1 MSGSQN
7 NNLQNIQYNMDFRQR
22 VKDFGFT
29 GRPLRNN
36 DYTKSYIKFIK
47 NNPEAPVKQ
56 GDLFYRGKIRRRA
69 DYLDRRSNTGR
80 LRPSVEREINEY
92 IVTVSLREVTVDNIT
107 EMGTLKLSLTD
118 RQHILSSFDS
128 RGKNGILSDLE
139 KMITIANRR
148 GQDTNS
154 RWVVKLS
161 GTVKET
167 RPSLF
172 GADTVIDRD
181 FNFQRSGN
189 DILSIIA
196 EMMDYIDEF
205 TLNPTVPVS
214 LSDITI
220 NSVELKLIDTSV
232 GTGRFIKKKIKFD
245 GFKLIDYN
253 SKGKN
258 NCFFWCI
265 SDEIKKHYKINRLTP
280 ERCNQYRALIGVKK
294 DKMIPIKKC
303 REFIKLIGANIY
315 IMNRYGEDKGEY
327 NSDNYDKTL
336 FVLNNHIYTVEGKHE
351 RIKCK
356 KCGILYFNK
365 HCPKNCIKRQH
376 WWTRTNGE
384 GKKLVRPKKN
394 FQEKENTSK
403 YVLHYDIET
412 ETDSSP
418 YNIHQP
424 YIVGFT
430 HYCWTTD
437 KWIYGEFT
445 GRNCMVD
452 FVEYFRNVPKIKF
465 LNAFNGDGF
474 DHVFLSQVCIENEIE
489 HEIKINNGRILELGI
504 RKLTDKKIKQYKVVQ
519 QGRVNIPD
527 GKWLSELEFKQLKEK
542 NKRVF
547 HNEREVYP
555 YINTRDLSRH
565 LTGTLNANL
574 KGSGCKFQKGD
585 IDHNLSVAW
594 EDTDDKRRA
603 EVRKYL
609 VCDVEGLR
617 ELWEKY
623 NNEFY
628 DEYKINL
635 STYYT
640 NSSMA
645 YEIWKSVYLGKET
658 CQIPNAIEDTF
669 YRKSVY
675 GGRCYPN
682 KKSYTSK
689 YYEDLIKGK
698 ISFDAVDDYLI
709 DGDIKS
715 LYPAVMTYQ
724 YPVGSAI
731 ETDKYIEG
739 KMGIYEISFIT
750 NKKLLT
756 SPLPRRDDSG
766 RLSWDLKDGD
776 GVYTSVDIERAKSVG
791 YEITVHKGKYWE
803 ETAPLYKDYVLK
815 MYEKKNNALKG
826 TPRYNTCKILLNA
839 LYGKQI
845 QKPIYTKQK
854 SVKNKNQLLELIANN
869 RIVSIMELNRV
880 NWIIT
885 YEPINEI
892 DINNTPSKPCQNG
905 AFILAY
911 SRDVMWKVFV
921 DSGSLDN
928 KKKLFHYTDTDSCQL
943 HIDAMKNV
951 KMGKRLGDLDNDL
964 GDGCKIVK
972 GIWIQ
977 PKLYMLKFIQKK
989 SEVVKAYQKE
999 LKRDPNSPYLTNIQK
1014 KIDECGDRDYRFDT
1028 HYRGAGVPTKQ
1039 LAEEKYDNMLNG
1051 LSEEFIPKFQMK
1063 RNLLGEK
1070 ARLVVDGKVQLVKC
1084 DKMIVGHIKD
1094 TDVDVDGKL
1103 ALNKVIASRSWC
1115 GRDFKSHIES
1125 YPLGYVY

>member
-1 MSGSQN
+1 MNGSQN
-7 NNLQNIQYNMDFRQR
+7 NNLQNIQYNMDFKQR

-36 DYTKSYIKFIK
+36 DYTKSYIKFLK

-56 GDLFYRGKIRRRA
+56 GDLFYKGKVRRRA
-69 DYLDRRSNTGR
+69 DYLDRRSNTDR
-80 LRPSVEREINEY
+80 LRPKVEREINEY
-92 IVTVSLREVTVDNIT
+92 IETVSLREVVVDNNT
-107 EMGTLKLSLTD
+107 EMGTLKLSLSD
-118 RQHILSSFDS
+118 RQHNLMSD
-128 RGKNGILSDLE
+128 NGRNNIISDLE
-139 KMITIANRR
+139 KIIKSANRR
-148 GQDTNS
+148 GQDPNS

-167 RPSLF
+167 RASMF
-172 GADTVIDRD
+172 GEDNVIDRD

-189 DILSIIA
+189 DIASILTEMIA
-196 EMMDYIDEF
+196 YMEDWVENN
-205 TLNPTVPVS
+205 LVQGS
-214 LSDITI
+214 LSDILI
-220 NSVELKLIDTSV
+220 DYLEIKFIDTSV
-232 GTGRFIKKKIKFD
+232 GAKKGIVKKKIKFG

-258 NCFFWCI
+258 NCFFWCVR
-265 SDEIKKHYKINRLTP
+265 DEIFRHYGIQRLTP
-280 ERCNQYRALIGVKK
+280 EKCNEFRVEIGVEK
-294 DKMIPIKKC
+294 DKMIPIEKC
-303 REFIKLIGANIY
+303 QEFIKLIGANIY
-315 IMNRYGEDKGEY
+315 IMNQYGEDRGEY
-327 NSDNYDKTL
+327 NSDDYEKTI
-336 FVLNNHIYTVEGKHE
+336 FVLNNHIYTVEGRHQRKY
-351 RIKCK
+351 CK
-356 KCGILYFNK
+356 KCKCFWINK
-365 HCPKNCIKRQH
+365 HCPKACNKRACFM
-376 WWTRTNGE
+376 NK
-384 GKKLVRPKKN
+384 KKLVLPKKMY
-394 FQEKENTSK
+394 QEKENTNN

-430 HYCWTTD
+430 HYCWTTN
-437 KWIYGEFT
+437 KWVYGEFA

-452 FVEYFRNVPKIKF
+452 FVEYVRNVPKIKF

-474 DHVFLSQVCIENEIE
+474 DHVFISQVCVENDIE
-489 HEIKINNGRILELGI
+489 HEPKINNGRILELSFH
-504 RKLTDKKIKQYKVVQ
+504 KKTDKKIKQYKIVK
-519 QGRVNIPD
+519 QGRVNIPN
-527 GKWLSELEFKQLKEK
+527 GKWLSAEEFETRRQNATTIIYDK
-542 NKRVF
+542 
-547 HNEREVYP
+547 REVYP
-555 YINTRDLSRH
+555 YIRTRDLSRH
-565 LTGTLNANL
+565 LTGTLNDNL
-574 KGSGCKFQKGD
+574 KGSGCKVQKGD

-594 EDTDDKRRA
+594 EDTDDLRKA
-603 EVRKYL
+603 EVKKYL

-628 DEYKINL
+628 DEYQMNL
-635 STYYT
+635 SSYFT

-645 YEIWKSVYLGKET
+645 YEIWKSVYLNGET
-658 CQIPNAIEDTF
+658 CEIPNAIEDTF

-698 ISFDAVDDYLI
+698 ISFDDVDDYLI

-731 ETDKYIEG
+731 ETDKYIDG

-766 RLSWDLKDGD
+766 RLSWDLKDGH

-803 ETAPLYKDYVLK
+803 KTAPLYNEYVLK
-815 MYEKKNNALKG
+815 MYDKKNNALKG

-845 QKPIYTKQK
+845 QKPIYTQQK
-854 SVKNKNQLLELIANN
+854 SVKNKNQLLEVIANN
-869 RIVSIMELNRV
+869 RIISIMEINRV
-880 NWIIT
+880 NWIVT
-885 YEPINEI
+885 YEPINEV

-911 SRDVMWKVFV
+911 SRNVMWKVFV
-921 DSGSLDN
+921 DSGSLYN
-928 KKKLFHYTDTDSCQL
+928 QNNLFLYTDTDSCQL

-951 KMGKRLGDLDNDL
+951 KMGKQLGDLDNDL

-989 SEVVKAYQKE
+989 SEVIKAYQKE
-999 LKRDPNSPYLTNIQK
+999 LKRDPNSPYLKDIQK
-1014 KIDECGDRDYRFDT
+1014 KIDQCGDRDYRFDI
-1028 HYRGAGVPTKQ
+1028 HYRGAGVPSKQ
-1039 LAEEKYDNMLNG
+1039 LVEYKYDNMLNG
-1051 LSEEFIPKFQMK
+1051 FSEEFIPDFQMK

-1094 TDVDVDGKL
+1094 TDVDVNGNL
-1103 ALNKVIASRSWC
+1103 ALNKVIASKSWC
-1115 GRDFKSHIES
+1115 GREFKSHIES